1 MIRSASML
9 FSNTACLMILFAPKV
24 YHVLRKTPDSDQT
37 EKTEAASKTQKSTKA
52 KITQPTGKN
61 GTLVVKSGHTGAISG
76 QGVGNGTRTGTT
88 GTGYTSQGPSG
99 GTDNSAMSGAVPST
113 NLVSMFQPT
122 EKNDEDREE
131 RR

>member
-1 MIRSASML
+1 MYSVLICFLVLLPTYFTNMGGVESAGRTYMIRSASML

-76 QGVGNGTRTGTT
+76 QGVGNGVWIRTGGQSAYVADT
-88 GTGYTSQGPSG
+88 QGI
-99 GTDNSAMSGAVPST
+99 D
-113 NLVSMFQPT
+113 
-122 EKNDEDREE
+122 
-131 RR
+131 